1 MTARLTTD
9 WKLFVPI
16 LLLLAFGL
24 VMVYSASSVVAEV
37 VYERPIWEFAYKQLR
52 FAGLGLVIL
61 FVLKSIDYRRF
72 NQPHWV
78 LVPLGLVVL
87 MLIGVIFAD
96 PVAHR
101 WYKLPRFNLQ
111 PSEFAKPAIVLFVA
125 WFVAQREARKK
136 GVNDRHTLGP
146 AALVVGLTAVLIA
159 VGDLGT
165 AVILLVPAVVIFY
178 VAGIERRY
186 FFMTAALCLVL
197 FAGFLI
203 QKPYRIFRVMAP
215 LGITVEM
222 VAENPRLQ
230 WLAPIIAESKAAR
243 DPDYQPRQS
252 RIAVASGGLA
262 GRGLGQSNQKLGF
275 LPEAFTDFIFGV
287 AAEETGFAGCLLLL
301 GGYLAIFWRG
311 LGLFWRTSDSFGR
324 YLVLGIVS
332 LITTQAL
339 VNISVVIGLGPTKG
353 LPLPLISYGGS
364 SLLATLTL
372 FGLLLSVSDRAVEP

>member
-37 VYERPIWEFAYKQLR
+37 VYERPIWEFAFKQLR

-61 FVLKSIDYRRF
+61 FALKSIDYRRF

-136 GVNDRHTLGP
+136 GVNDRHTIGP

-186 FFMTAALCLVL
+186 FFMTAALCLLL

-203 QKPYRIFRVMAP
+203 QKPYRIFRIMAP

-252 RIAVASGGLA
+252 RSPWPAGASRTRA
-262 GRGLGQSNQKLGF
+262 RAKQ
-275 LPEAFTDFIFGV
+275 PESSAF
-287 AAEETGFAGCLLLL
+287 
-301 GGYLAIFWRG
+301 
-311 LGLFWRTSDSFGR
+311 
-324 YLVLGIVS
+324 S
-332 LITTQAL
+332 LRPSR
-339 VNISVVIGLGPTKG
+339 IS
-353 LPLPLISYGGS
+353 S
-364 SLLATLTL
+364 
-372 FGLLLSVSDRAVEP
+372 SVSPRRRQASRAACSCWADTSPSSGAAWVCSGEPATASAAISCLASCLSSQPRLSSISASSSVSAPPRAFRCRSSAMAAVPCSPP